1 MVHHLQGRF
10 IELQFRKITNYQE
23 ENLCMANFGTKATTQ
38 NQPYES
44 DESLIDL
51 YSIVKGENMCPR
63 DYELNVDTQSW
74 GACICWENGGR
85 RSKNGTSS
93 KCMNIIPAVIP
104 KNDGTMESEN
114 ITDERAC
121 TSTMRPNNL
130 LVTNNQG
137 DRFSSYCTK
146 EPSPSN
152 QICPLNATVDP
163 DNGACI
169 VDGSELTILPKG
181 LD

>member
-1 MVHHLQGRF
+1 
-10 IELQFRKITNYQE
+10 
-23 ENLCMANFGTKATTQ
+23 MANFGNTPATTPGEQQ
-38 NQPYES
+38 NPPYES
-44 DESLIDL
+44 DEFDLIYL
-51 YSIVKGENMCPR
+51 YSIIHGENMCPR

-85 RSKNGTSS
+85 RSKNGTSP

-104 KNDGTMESEN
+104 KDDGSGSET

-121 TSTMRPNNL
+121 TSTMRPNNIRL
-130 LVTNNQG
+130 TNNPG

-163 DNGACI
+163 DSGACI
-169 VDGSELTILPKG
+169 VDGSELTTLPKG